1 VDLGERSYGIRIGT
15 GTIGDAGGE
24 IARVTKASRVAII
37 TVPEVGRRYAGR
49 LTRSLKEAGVRAHR
63 IDVPDG
69 DSSKNMRQLS
79 QLYDAFLEK
88 GLDRSSA
95 VVALGGGMVG
105 DLAGFAAATYLRGIP
120 FVQVPTTILAMVDAS
135 IGGKVAV
142 NLKQGKNLAGAFHQ
156 PRLVW
161 IDTATLKS
169 LPPRQRAAGLAEV
182 IKAGAIWDA
191 GFFSQLETDIEGL
204 LELDPDC
211 LLPALERAC
220 QVKAE
225 VVSRDEREGGLRML
239 LNFGHTLAHAVEALT
254 GYRKVLH
261 GEAVGMGMVY
271 AAQRSEELELAPAGT
286 RERIEDLVRRAGLPV
301 ELPNFPRKAYLSA
314 VGVDKKKT
322 DARIRFVVLRR
333 IGRAETL
340 PLTPAEILPPTG
352 RRKAARG

>member
-1 VDLGERSYGIRIGT
+1 VDLGARSYGIRIGT
-15 GTIGDAGGE
+15 GTLGDAGEE
-24 IARVTKASRVAII
+24 IARVTKASRLAII
-37 TVPEVGRRYAGR
+37 TVPEVGRRYAGP

-63 IDVPDG
+63 IEVPDG
-69 DSSKNMRQLS
+69 DSTKNMRQLG

-191 GFFSQLETDIEGL
+191 GFFSQLEADIEGL
-204 LELDPDC
+204 LELDPGC

-340 PLTPAEILPPTG
+340 PLTPAEILPPAG